1 MTTLTVEIPDQLM
14 FQLND
19 TGDPVQEI
27 VIKALEFYLDSEAS
41 NRRKKYQLEEFERLC
56 LKAGLQAEEDS
67 LTEDLIEQELEEIKT
82 EVYREIYGK
91 TVS

>member
-27 VIKALEFYLDSEAS
+27 VIKALEFYLDSEAA
-41 NRRKKYQLEEFERLC
+41 NRRKKSQL
-56 LKAGLQAEEDS
+56 KD
-67 LTEDLIEQELEEIKT
+67 TKT
-82 EVYREIYGK
+82 QRHQGTKTQRHKEKKIYPGD
-91 TVS
+91 

>member
-1 MTTLTVEIPDQLM
+1 MTTLTVEIPEQLM

-27 VIKALEFYLDSEAS
+27 VIKALEFYLDLETA
-41 NRRKKYQLEEFERLC
+41 NRRKKSQLEEFERLC
-56 LKAGLQAEEDS
+56 LKAGLQAEETG
-67 LTEDLIEQELEEIKT
+67 LTEDLIEQEVEKIKT
-82 EVYREIYGK
+82 EVYQEIYGK